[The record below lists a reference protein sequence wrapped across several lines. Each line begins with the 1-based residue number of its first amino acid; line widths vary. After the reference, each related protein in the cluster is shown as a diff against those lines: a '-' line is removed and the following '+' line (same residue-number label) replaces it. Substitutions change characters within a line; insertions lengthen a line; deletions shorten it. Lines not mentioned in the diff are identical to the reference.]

1 MEKNQLTIVGKI
13 DNMVV
18 ERRIMNYRK
27 DIPEELLT
35 TKKNI
40 CDEFAR
46 HGYNTNE
53 IIFFEK

>member
-35 TKKNI
+35 TKKDI
-40 CDEFAR
+40 W
-46 HGYNTNE
+46 TQ
-53 IIFFEK
+53 